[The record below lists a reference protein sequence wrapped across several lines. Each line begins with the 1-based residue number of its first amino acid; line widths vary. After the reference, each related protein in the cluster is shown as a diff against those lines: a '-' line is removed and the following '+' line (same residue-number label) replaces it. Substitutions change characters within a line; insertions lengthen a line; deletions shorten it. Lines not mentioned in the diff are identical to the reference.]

1 MIKVARVNFE
11 NVKYPDFLEESWTEL
26 IRNLLDI
33 SIIKEELEGITNE
46 TTPWDFYSDMANS
59 VDKSKHISLKSKF
72 NLLKNLITVFYGV
85 SETKDVVNTR
95 NSDFKAKYGSNGAE
109 YVQALKQYRK
119 LSKIDLEKFTEEQE
133 E

>member
-1 MIKVARVNFE
+1 
-11 NVKYPDFLEESWTEL
+11 
-26 IRNLLDI
+26 
-33 SIIKEELEGITNE
+33 
-46 TTPWDFYSDMANS
+46 MANS

-72 NLLKNLITVFYGV
+72 TLLKNLITVFYGV

-133 E
+133 EERKKVASDINKVRRLLKKHNLYELVYD

>member
-46 TTPWDFYSDMANS
+46 TTP
-59 VDKSKHISLKSKF
+59 
-72 NLLKNLITVFYGV
+72 
-85 SETKDVVNTR
+85 
-95 NSDFKAKYGSNGAE
+95 
-109 YVQALKQYRK
+109 
-119 LSKIDLEKFTEEQE
+119 
-133 E
+133 